1 MFSRKVLIYDIV
13 YRNHKVVSITH
24 DLAVNVTMLHCDHW
38 NSIDNV
44 NMTTHEHPLD
54 VGMTFEDAET
64 YLMGLKEYEPI
75 PDDEAALIDAQ
86 ETIAE
91 QANVIADISDILTD
105 EQAELMP
112 SIYPEWA
119 VYISYTL
126 GKRVRYNDKLYRCVQ
141 AHISQEGWEPPNTP
155 ALWVRTAPEG
165 EIPEW
170 IQPTGAQDA
179 YNTGDKVT
187 HNSKTWQ
194 STVDSNVWEPGV
206 YGWAEVTE

>member
-1 MFSRKVLIYDIV
+1 MEDRRFYVKQSRNDIPNNSVLLTVMSTY
-13 YRNHKVVSITH
+13 SGTGEITERANRFPIRD
-24 DLAVNVTMLHCDHW
+24 DL
-38 NSIDNV
+38 
-44 NMTTHEHPLD
+44 
-54 VGMTFEDAET
+54 
-64 YLMGLKEYEPI
+64 
-75 PDDEAALIDAQ
+75 
-86 ETIAE
+86 TIAQWE
-91 QANVIADISDILTD
+91 SLCWASEFYVEWRDESSELLDDILSVLTD
-105 EQAELMP
+105 EQAEQFPQAFL
-112 SIYPEWA
+112 E
-119 VYISYTL
+119 
-126 GKRVRYNDKLYRCVQ
+126 YRCIQ
-141 AHISQEGWEPPNTP
+141 AHTSQEGWEPDITP